1 MFSQR
6 RLKQPGALLASA
18 FLFINTALLTNTA
31 FAQTIPADLTLV
43 PVATASSPVAV
54 RNARD
59 GSNRLFIVEKGG
71 VIKIL
76 KNSSVLPTPFLT
88 VPVSTSSEQGLLGL
102 AFHPQFAS
110 NGRFYVSY
118 TRSGGTVLGTSADQ
132 VLAEY
137 QVGVGTPDVANPAS
151 RREILAIPD
160 TRSNHNGGDL
170 HFGPDGYLYY
180 SMGDGGEQYD
190 PNEFAQNLWVKAVG
204 PMTALKDYYLLGK
217 ILRIDINNTTP
228 ARLGPFYGERGT
240 ALSAQGELC
249 AARVGAANFAVPV
262 DNPFVGSTNTCD
274 EIYHYGMRNPWRF
287 SFDRRTGEMFIADV
301 GQDAFE
307 EVDVAPARTPQNFGW
322 KCFEGFAANSTAG
335 ACSPLP
341 ANITPPILAYAHG
354 NGPGGFRCSIGGGY
368 RYRGPIAQMQGL
380 YAYNDYCSGEIWFAQ
395 KSAAGTWTTSVWRDN
410 NGSPVGFGE
419 DEVGNLY
426 LIDINGTISRFS
438 SASDNDFLFGNG
450 AEG

>member
-1 MFSQR
+1 MFSKAPLP
-6 RLKQPGALLASA
+6 RLMARFASA
-18 FLFINTALLTNTA
+18 YLLSSTA
-31 FAQTIPADLTLV
+31 FAQTIPADLNLV
-43 PVATASSPVAV
+43 PVATANSPVAV

-76 KNSSVLPTPFLT
+76 KNGSVLPTPFLT

-110 NGRFYVSY
+110 NGKFYVTY
-118 TRSGGTVLGTSADQ
+118 TRAAGGVVLGTSADQ

-137 QVGVGTPDVANPAS
+137 QIGVGTPDVANPAS

-160 TRSNHNGGDL
+160 LASNHNGGDL

-180 SMGDGGEQYD
+180 SMGDGGPQND
-190 PNEFAQNLWVKAVG
+190 PNEFAQNVWKKTVNAKE
-204 PMTALKDYYLLGK
+204 YYLLGK

-228 ARLGPFYGERGT
+228 ARVGPYYGENNYGEKN
-240 ALSAQGELC
+240 AAPSAQGELC
-249 AARVGAANFAVPV
+249 AAQVGPANYAVPA
-262 DNPFVGSTNTCD
+262 DNPFVDSSNTCD
-274 EIYHYGMRNPWRF
+274 EIYHYGLRNPWRF

-301 GQDAFE
+301 GQNAFE
-307 EVDVAPARTPQNFGW
+307 EVDIAPARTPQNFGW
-322 KCFEGFAANSTAG
+322 KCFEGFTANFTTG

-341 ANITPPILAYAHG
+341 TNITPPILAYAHADPG
-354 NGPGGFRCSIGGGY
+354 GGFRCSIGGGY
-368 RYRGPIAQMQGL
+368 RYRGPIAQMQGV
-380 YAYNDYCSGEIWFAQ
+380 YAYNDYCSGEVFFAQ
-395 KSAAGTWTTSVWRDN
+395 KSAAGSCTTSVWQDT

-426 LIDINGTISRFS
+426 LIDIGGTISRFS